1 MSRSYLFWN
10 SQSGKRSRDGLE
22 ALKAKLNDD
31 ELDAVDVIGFAG
43 YREYLSGIQ
52 SDDRIYLI
60 GGDGTLNR
68 FANETDGMNLT
79 NDIYYYPA
87 GTGNDFLKD
96 LGKTADD
103 CPIRINQYLENL
115 PVVEVNGKKY
125 RFLNGIGYGIDGYCC
140 EVGDR
145 MKAEN
150 RENINYTS
158 IAIKG
163 LLFHYHPTSC
173 TITVDGKKYEYKKVW
188 LCPTMNGRYYGGGM
202 MAAPGQD
209 RLNKDGTL
217 SAMLFYGKGRLSTL
231 MAFPSIFKGEHVNH
245 HDMVAIHT
253 GKDITVEFDSP
264 TSLQIDGETILGV
277 TKYRAY
283 SVR

>member
-10 SQSGKRSRDGLE
+10 SRSGKRSRDGLE

>member
-10 SQSGKRSRDGLE
+10 SLAGKRSMAGLE

-31 ELDAVDVIGFAG
+31 ELDIVDVIGFPG

-68 FANETDGMNLT
+68 YANEMDGVNLS
-79 NDIYYYPA
+79 NDVYYYPA

-96 LGKTADD
+96 LGKTVSD

-140 EVGDR
+140 EVGDK

-150 RENINYTS
+150 KENINYTS

-173 TITVDGKKYEYKKVW
+173 TITVDGKKYEYRKVW

-202 MAAPGQD
+202 MAAPDQD

-231 MAFPSIFKGEHVNH
+231 MAFPSIFKGEHINH

-253 GKDITVEFDSP
+253 GKDITVEFDAP

>member
-68 FANETDGMNLT
+68 FANETDGMNLK

-103 CPIRINQYLENL
+103 CPIRINGYLENL
-115 PVVEVNGKKY
+115 PAVEVNGKKY

-173 TITVDGKKYEYKKVW
+173 TITVDGKKYEYSKVW

-231 MAFPSIFKGEHVNH
+231 MAFPSIFKGEHVNR

-253 GKDITVEFDSP
+253 GKDITVEFDAP

>member
-10 SQSGKRSRDGLE
+10 SKAGKRNRDALE
-22 ALKAKLNDD
+22 ALKAKLDDD
-31 ELDAVDVIGFAG
+31 ELDIVDVVDFSG
-43 YREYLSGIQ
+43 YRDYLADCR

-68 FANETDGMNLT
+68 FVNETDGMKLENE
-79 NDIYYYPA
+79 IWYYPA

-96 LGKTADD
+96 IEKSVED
-103 CPIRINQYLENL
+103 CPVRINRYLESL
-115 PVVEVNGKKY
+115 PYVEVNNRRY

-145 MKAEN
+145 MKSEGKD
-150 RENINYTS
+150 NINYTS
-158 IAIKG
+158 IAING

-173 TITVDGKKYEYKKVW
+173 VITVDGKRYEYSRVW

-209 RLNKDGTL
+209 RLNKEGTL
-217 SAMLFYGKGRLSTL
+217 SAMLFYGRGRLRTL
-231 MAFPSIFKGEHVNH
+231 MAFPSIFKGEHIKH
-245 HDMVAIHT
+245 KDMVAIHS
-253 GKDITVEFDSP
+253 GRDITVEFDAP

-283 SVR
+283 SSK